1 MKRRQFIIGAAGLFG
16 TGLLVTACG
25 SSTTPAPGA
34 AAAQKPTAKPTGDIK
49 FWSALAGM
57 EDVTKAFNAS
67 QSDITVTFETIPN
80 GVNGGYAKLAT
91 AITAGD
97 GPDVSTVEYPQL
109 PQFVSNG
116 HLIPLNDLIDT
127 GATVDKLSAQIRGQ
141 VEFGDKIYGLP
152 YDAAP
157 QIFWVRKDLLDEAG
171 ATVPKTWDEFEE
183 VGNKLKAINP
193 DRYLASF
200 NPNEVPITAA
210 LAWQGGGKWFT
221 VKDDKWKIGIND
233 AATMKVADFWQKMI
247 DAKIVKVQQA
257 ASDEWGMDLAQ
268 GNVAGVMGASW
279 SARSLQ
285 KRVENADQKG
295 AWIAAE
301 MPTWGSPA
309 GAFYGGSSFNVTKG
323 SKNPEAAAA
332 FITYLTTDP
341 KAIEARGNGGAAVIA
356 FPGLTSVAQKAFDSS
371 FFGNDIYEVFDAA
384 YKTIT
389 PGWQWG
395 PNWEI
400 TKTAIGD
407 AYGKLTTGG
416 TVGEAITAAQA
427 ATVAGL
433 KQTGLSV
440 SE

>member
-1 MKRRQFIIGAAGLFG
+1 MKRRQFILGAAGLFG

-25 SSTTPAPGA
+25 TTGKPA
-34 AAAQKPTAKPTGDIK
+34 AANKPTTEPKGEIT
-49 FWSALAGM
+49 FWSSLAGL
-57 EDVTKAFNAS
+57 DKVTEAFNAS
-67 QSDITVTFETIPN
+67 QSNIKVTFETIPN

-109 PQFVSNG
+109 PQFVSDG
-116 HLIPLNDLIDT
+116 HLLPLNDLIDT
-127 GATVDKLSAQIRGQ
+127 AATVDKLSEQIRGQ
-141 VEFGDKIYGLP
+141 VQFGDSVYGLP

-157 QIFWVRKDLLDEAG
+157 QILWLRKDLLEEAG
-171 ATVPKTWDEFEE
+171 AAVPTTWAEFEE
-183 VGNKLKAINP
+183 AGKKLKAVNP
-193 DRYLASF
+193 ERYLASF

-221 VKDDKWKIGIND
+221 TEGDQWKIGIND
-233 AATMKVADFWQKMI
+233 QPTMKVADFWQKMI

-268 GNVAGVMGASW
+268 GNVAGVLGASW

-285 KRVENADQKG
+285 KRVENANQKG

-301 MPTWGSPA
+301 MPTWGEPA

-323 SKNPEAAAA
+323 SKNPAAAA
-332 FITYLTTDP
+332 KFITFLTTDP
-341 KAIEARGNGGAAVIA
+341 KAIEARGNGGSAVIA
-356 FPGLTSVAQKAFDSS
+356 YPGLTAVAQKAFDSS
-371 FFGNDIYEVFDAA
+371 FFGNDIYAVFDAA

-400 TKTAIGD
+400 TKAAIGD
-407 AYGKLTTGG
+407 AYGKLGTGG
-416 TVGEAITAAQA
+416 TVGGAITSAQK
-427 ATVAGL
+427 ATVEGL

-440 SE
+440 TE

>member
-16 TGLLVTACG
+16 TGLLMTACG
-25 SSTTPAPGA
+25 TSEKPGA
-34 AAAQKPTAKPTGDIK
+34 AEAPAGKPTGEIS
-49 FWSALAGM
+49 FWSSLAGM

-67 QSDITVTFETIPN
+67 QSDIKVAFETIPN

-116 HLIPLNDLIDT
+116 QLVPLNDYIDT
-127 GATVDKLSAQIRGQ
+127 AATVDQLSEQIRGQ
-141 VEFGDKIYGLP
+141 VQFGDQIFGLP

-157 QIFWVRKDLLDEAG
+157 QIFWVRQDLLKEAG
-171 ATVPKTWDEFEE
+171 AEVPKTWAEFEE
-183 VGNKLKAINP
+183 VGKKIKAVNP
-193 DRYLASF
+193 DRFLASF

-210 LAWQGGGKWFT
+210 LAWQGGGKWFST
-221 VKDDKWKIGIND
+221 EGDKWKIGIND

-247 DAKIVKVQQA
+247 DQKIVKVQQA
-257 ASDEWGMDLAQ
+257 NSDEWGMDLAQ
-268 GNVAGVMGASW
+268 GNVAGVLGASW
-279 SARSLQ
+279 SARGLIA
-285 KRVENADQKG
+285 RVENTDQKG
-295 AWIAAE
+295 AWIACE
-301 MPTWGSPA
+301 MPTWGEPA
-309 GAFYGGSSFNVTKG
+309 GAFYGGSSFNIAKG

-341 KAIEARGNGGAAVIA
+341 KAIEARGNGGSAVIA
-356 FPGLTSVAQKAFDSS
+356 FPGLTEVAQKAFDSS
-371 FFGNDIYEVFDAA
+371 FFGNDIYEVFGAA

-416 TVGEAITAAQA
+416 TVGESINSAQK
-427 ATVAGL
+427 ATVTGL
-433 KQTGLSV
+433 TQTGLSV
-440 SE
+440 TE